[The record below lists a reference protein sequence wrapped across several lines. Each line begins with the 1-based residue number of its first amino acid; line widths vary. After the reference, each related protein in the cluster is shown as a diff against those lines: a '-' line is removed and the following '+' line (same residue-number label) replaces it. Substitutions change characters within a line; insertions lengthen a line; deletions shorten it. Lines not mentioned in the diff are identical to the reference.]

1 MLSTKLWC
9 RPTGI
14 TLLAKRMYQVPTSA
28 KKIIPIY
35 PPIEPTSL
43 KRTSILHKIGAAE
56 LETHLDPTGWRRN
69 LLKRT
74 GASPGTTA
82 QCVESGDVVR
92 VIYDQSKC
100 SNDAFIGYVLSVDR
114 KELIQDASILLRN
127 QITKTMVEMRV
138 PVFSP
143 LVEKIDILKKNDG
156 KRRRNKHYYIRG
168 TRLDVG
174 NLEAKLRKRK

>member
-1 MLSTKLWC
+1 MLASKVWC
-9 RPTGI
+9 RATGVS
-14 TLLAKRMYQVPTSA
+14 LAAKRLYQVPTST

-35 PPIEPTSL
+35 PPIQPSSLKPTSL
-43 KRTSILHKIGAAE
+43 LQKIGAIE
-56 LETHLDPTGWRRN
+56 LDSQLDPTGWRRN
-69 LLKRT
+69 ILKKKKT
-74 GASPGTTA
+74 NEGTT
-82 QCVESGDVVR
+82 QGVESGDIVR
-92 VIYDQSKC
+92 VTYDQSKC
-100 SNDAFIGYVLSVDR
+100 SNDPFIGYVLSVDR
-114 KELIQDASILLRN
+114 KEVVQDASILLRN

-138 PVFSP
+138 PIFSP